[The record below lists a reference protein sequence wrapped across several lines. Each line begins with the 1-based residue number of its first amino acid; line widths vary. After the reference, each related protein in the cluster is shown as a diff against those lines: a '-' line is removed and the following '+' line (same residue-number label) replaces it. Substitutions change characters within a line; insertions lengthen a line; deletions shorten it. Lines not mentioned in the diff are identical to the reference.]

1 MLDSGL
7 MSPYRCAM
15 ESPASLRALDERID
29 RLPLIDSAVHEILVL
44 LNRPDSNFSR
54 IVERLSP
61 DLAVRLLDMA
71 NAAHPE
77 TEVRSLK
84 HALSLLGFAEMR
96 QMLTTAVMVDHFTG
110 RIDAFRFDRFARQAR
125 FCAAAADMLGRVME
139 YRHREDLTTAALLHN
154 IGKLVIAVY
163 FSEAHGRIVACKR
176 AEGVTTLEAE
186 IQVLGHGHAEIGALV
201 LRRFNVPEDICEAVR
216 YHNTEDRSPADAAS
230 FQLEFTCR
238 KAARMVGGFALPDAD
253 ALARMRRDVAG
264 DLEQARR
271 ICQQRTRQ
279 ALRENGF
286 AAIFPRRLDDA
297 ADRVA
302 RLIARFI
309 PRRETLEPEIL

>member
-1 MLDSGL
+1 MTRACR
-7 MSPYRCAM
+7 PYRCSM
-15 ESPASLRALDERID
+15 DTSASLRALAEKID
-29 RLPLIDSAVHEILVL
+29 RLPLIDSAVHEILAL
-44 LNRPDSNFSR
+44 LNRPDSNFSQV
-54 IVERLSP
+54 VEHLSP

-110 RIDAFRFDRFARQAR
+110 RIDAFRFDRFVRQAR
-125 FCAAAADMLGRVME
+125 FCAVAADMLGRVME
-139 YRHREDLTTAALLHN
+139 YPHREDLTTAAILHN
-154 IGKLVIAVY
+154 IGKLVMAVY
-163 FSEAHGRIVACKR
+163 FPQAHAQIVACKR
-176 AEGVTTLEAE
+176 AEFVTTHEAE

-216 YHNTEDRSPADAAS
+216 YHNTEDRSPADAAN

-253 ALARMRRDVAG
+253 SLVRLRREAAG

-271 ICQQRTRQ
+271 VCQQRTRQ
-279 ALRENGF
+279 ALRESGF
-286 AAIFPRRLDDA
+286 AAIFPDRLDDA
-297 ADRVA
+297 ADRVVN
-302 RLIARFI
+302 LIARFI
-309 PRRETLEPEIL
+309 PRRESFEPETP